1 MNLSLADDDLVV
13 QLLAVKQAH
22 IPPSKVRAVH
32 AARGSRK
39 GMPLA
44 LKLQDEGLISRDRC
58 AEWSARGGARR
69 ILAELVRGEEEFWSD
84 PCAASYGGYRSAR
97 WVAEGGRG
105 IVIEVKSGAGADAKP
120 FAIKILAERHSF
132 DFAEIERFLKEYEI
146 LSVLRHPGIVRVW
159 RNDWIGSVPYY
170 VMDFVKGT
178 PWGAAQEMM
187 RAPVWHVAVLLAV
200 LEILQH
206 LHEKGIV
213 HGDVKPE
220 NILMTPEGKVFLMD
234 FGVAMKA
241 GECFPEGTS
250 VGTPAYM
257 SPEQAEGGKPL
268 DTRADIYSAG
278 AALYDALARVQPY
291 EADTKIDL
299 IEKVLAGPP
308 KSPREMNPDV
318 PEPLERVILKA
329 MARTPRRRYA
339 TPSEMA
345 EDLKRWRAG
354 QDVHAKPRRFWGG
367 VW

>member
-1 MNLSLADDDLVV
+1 MSISLADEDLVV

-22 IPPSKVRAVH
+22 IPPSKVRAIH
-32 AARGSRK
+32 AAKGSRK

-44 LKLQDEGLISRDRC
+44 RKLQEDGLISRERC
-58 AEWSARGGARR
+58 ADWTSRGGARR
-69 ILAELVRGEEEFWSD
+69 ILADLVRAEEEFWMD
-84 PCAASYGGYRSAR
+84 PCQASYGGYRPVR

-105 IVIEVKSGAGADAKP
+105 VVLEAKSGAGADAKP
-120 FAIKILAERHSF
+120 VAIKLLAERHSF

-146 LSVLRHPGIVRVW
+146 LSALRHPGIVRVY
-159 RNDWIGSVPYY
+159 RNDWAGSVPYY

-187 RAPVWHVAVLLAV
+187 RAPVWHVAVMLAV

-220 NILMTPEGKVFLMD
+220 NILMTPEGGVYLMD
-234 FGVAMKA
+234 FGVAMRV
-241 GECFPEGTS
+241 GESFPEGTS

-268 DTRADIYSAG
+268 DTRADVYSAG
-278 AALYDALARVQPY
+278 AALYDALVNAQPY
-291 EADTKIDL
+291 EADSKADL
-299 IEKVLAGPP
+299 IAQVLAGPP
-308 KSPREMNPDV
+308 KPPREVNPEV

-329 MARTPRRRYA
+329 MARSPRRRYA

-354 QDVHAKPRRFWGG
+354 QDVLAKPRRFWGG